1 MAEVVGAEKVFNYI
15 SKYHFRK
22 IKLSKGSDVVYTDS
36 VKANG
41 EEAILLDRFQ
51 NWVSDFIEP
60 DNYREYKLELFG
72 TNKEEAEVRQLTP
85 VIKISVMFNQ
95 KDYTP
100 ARAFSGVNSSSNVD
114 FKEYTALAVENAKLN
129 AQLSRLEEKLNDL
142 VTEAD
147 VEEEAT
153 PSVSERIG
161 AVLLDRADDIISVLL
176 MKLGGALTPVT
187 PQAPISGVDS
197 SNHISKEAIEK
208 AGDEWW
214 EDNLIDLG
222 YEFKDINPDILSD
235 LQKLLNLAKTNKPL
249 FDMLIKQL
257 RSM

>member
-15 SKYHFRK
+15 SKYRFRK

-36 VKANG
+36 VTANG
-41 EEAILLDRFQ
+41 QEAILLDRFQ

-72 TNKEEAEVRQLTP
+72 TNKEEAEVKQLTP
-85 VIKISVMFNQ
+85 VIKISVQFNQ
-95 KDYTP
+95 KDYAP
-100 ARAFSGVNSSSNVD
+100 VRSMSGVASSGVD

-142 VTEAD
+142 VIDA
-147 VEEEAT
+147 EEEVQAEPT
-153 PSVSERIG
+153 ISERIG
-161 AVLLDRADDIISVLL
+161 SVLLDRADDIISVLL

-187 PQAPISGVDS
+187 PQQPISGVDPDTDS
-197 SNHISKEAIEK
+197 
-208 AGDEWW
+208 W
-214 EDNLIDLG
+214 ENDILDVAE
-222 YEFKDINPDILSD
+222 EFRTINPDILED
-235 LQKLLNLAKTNKPL
+235 LKRLLNLAKTNKPF

-257 RSM
+257 RNM

>member
-142 VTEAD
+142 VIEAD

-187 PQAPISGVDS
+187 PQAPISGV
-197 SNHISKEAIEK
+197 NNEVMNNEA
-208 AGDEWW
+208 DVVF
-214 EDNLIDLG
+214 EDNLLDLG
-222 YEFKDINPDILSD
+222 YEFKEINPDIVSD

>member
-1 MAEVVGAEKVFNYI
+1 MAEVVGTEKVLNYI
-15 SKYHFRK
+15 SKYRFRK

-36 VKANG
+36 VTANSQ
-41 EEAILLDRFQ
+41 EAILLDRFQ

-72 TNKEEAEVRQLTP
+72 TNKEEAEVKQLTP
-85 VIKISVMFNQ
+85 VIKISVQFNQ
-95 KDYTP
+95 KDYAP
-100 ARAFSGVNSSSNVD
+100 VRSLAGVGGSGVD

-142 VTEAD
+142 VIDAEEVEAP
-147 VEEEAT
+147 EPT
-153 PSVSERIG
+153 ISEKIG
-161 AVLLDRADDIISVLL
+161 SVLLDRADDIISVLL
-176 MKLGGALTPVT
+176 MKLGGSLA
-187 PQAPISGVDS
+187 PQQPISGIDPEYV
-197 SNHISKEAIEK
+197 SKEAIDHITEV
-208 AGDEWW
+208 ESW
-214 EDNLIDLG
+214 ENDILDTAE
-222 YEFKDINPDILSD
+222 EFRAINPEILSD

>member
-85 VIKISVMFNQ
+85 VIKISVLFNQ

-100 ARAFSGVNSSSNVD
+100 ARAFNGVASTSGVD

-142 VTEAD
+142 VIDAD
-147 VEEEAT
+147 TEEEAT
-153 PSVSERIG
+153 PSVTEKIG

-187 PQAPISGVDS
+187 PQSINGVDPDYV
-197 SNHISKEAIEK
+197 SKEAVSK
-208 AGDEWW
+208 ASDEWF

-222 YEFKDINPDILSD
+222 YEFKDINPEILSD

-257 RSM
+257 RTM